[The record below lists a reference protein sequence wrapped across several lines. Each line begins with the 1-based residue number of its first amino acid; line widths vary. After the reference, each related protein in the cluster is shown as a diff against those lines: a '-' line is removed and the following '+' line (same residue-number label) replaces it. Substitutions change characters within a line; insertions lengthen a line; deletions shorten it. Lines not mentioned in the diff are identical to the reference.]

1 MKRKIFLVTF
11 LFLFMF
17 LMVVAGEAQNTPR
30 FFVNGKEVSVGK
42 FIPMIITSNGKV
54 FLPIDELEKILG
66 LKIKWDPSNNEFFIQ
81 NSTSTIISTSSSSS
95 ITPPATMTISS
106 VATQGITLKLAASK
120 AMSLEPLRLKEGDKT
135 IVEFSYNAVIEKG
148 DEFFIYSAQPKM
160 KFVTLV
166 YKITNNWV
174 ESKKVPD
181 IKAYI
186 KTDKGFYY
194 DKLNTKWPQTG
205 YNYESAT
212 KKEINEFLGK
222 YNGYKSTLLPGQST
236 KGWVIFEIPKDEK
249 PVEIVLEGV
258 NARILLKGAF

>member
-81 NSTSTIISTSSSSS
+81 NSTSTIISISSSSS
-95 ITPPATMTISS
+95 ITTPATMTIST
-106 VATQGITLKLAASK
+106 VATQGMILKLSAAK
-120 AMSLEPLRLKEGDKT
+120 AMSLKLLWWKESDIIIEGPYWDSRFRL
-135 IVEFSYNAVIEKG
+135 
-148 DEFFIYSAQPKM
+148 YSVKSGM

-166 YKITNNWV
+166 YKITNNWI
-174 ESKKVPD
+174 ESKDVPN
-181 IKAYI
+181 IGGYI

-194 DKLNTKWPQTG
+194 GEWSPPFEG
-205 YNYESAT
+205 NYKQAT
-212 KKEINEFLGK
+212 QKEVNKFLGK

-236 KGWVIFEIPKDEK
+236 KGWITFEIPKDEK